1 MASDFFVLDL
11 GESVIKVA
19 DVRAS
24 GGRFVAEALGMVET
38 DNLFYKSDTDTA
50 LQKQG
55 ESITKLLSEL
65 KIKKKSV
72 HLILPDAFTFSR
84 FVEMPK
90 LNEKELLSAIK
101 YQADQF
107 VPMPMEDTNIDIEV
121 VREDTKNAKLL
132 TLISAAPKKLIQRVE
147 SMVEYIG
154 LVPEAIETEI
164 SAVARL
170 CTQIFRKTPTEGS
183 QKPGI
188 LLINMGQN
196 STTVYCFDQSNGIL
210 TYNHV
215 FNVGLSLFTKEVQVN
230 LNIDLHK
237 SSELLQS
244 IGLSKNASY
253 SLDIV
258 LAAAT
263 KDFLSEIQK
272 TVSVITSTYG
282 LTLSGIFLF
291 QEAQKFFELDKLV
304 GRAFGV
310 PTSYL
315 DLYPYFEQN
324 SMVDFFK
331 TQLSYFVPAVGG
343 NLT

>member
-11 GESVIKVA
+11 GESLIKVA
-19 DVRAS
+19 DVHVS
-24 GGRFVAEALGMVET
+24 GGKFVAESLGMVET
-38 DNLFYKSDTDTA
+38 NNLFYKSDTPDA

-55 ESITKLLSEL
+55 EIIAKLLTEL

-72 HLILPDAFTFSR
+72 HIILPDAFTFSR
-84 FVEMPK
+84 FVEMPN

-107 VPMPMEDTNIDIEV
+107 IPMPIEDTNIDIEV
-121 VREDTKNAKLL
+121 VHQDTKNAKLL
-132 TLISAAPKKLIQRVE
+132 TLISAAPKKLIQRME
-147 SMVEYIG
+147 DMSEYIG
-154 LVPEAIETEI
+154 LIPETIETEI

-170 CTQIFRKTPTEGS
+170 SAQIFKKTPSTQ

-188 LLINMGQN
+188 LLVNMSQN
-196 STTVYCFDQSNGIL
+196 STSVYCFDQNNGIL
-210 TYNHV
+210 MYNHV
-215 FNVGLSLFTKEVQVN
+215 FNIGLSLFAKEVQVN
-230 LNIDLHK
+230 LNIEPNK
-237 SSELLQS
+237 AMELLQS

-253 SLDIV
+253 SLDVV

-263 KDFLSEIQK
+263 KDFLNEIQK
-272 TVSVITSTYG
+272 TISVIANTYG
-282 LTLSGIFLF
+282 LTLSGIYMF
-291 QEAQKFFELDKLV
+291 QDAQKFFELDKIV

-315 DLYPYFEQN
+315 DLYPYLEQN
-324 SMVDFFK
+324 NITDFFK